1 MKVNSVDKEAVPG
14 APGPFSAQAKVTG
27 SRTANLQPSVQ
38 ELKFRAVSGHF
49 CQALPTV
56 PAQAPPLCLE
66 SWGPYL
72 TAKHS
77 RPEVK
82 SRVVTGLSQ
91 RRPNVQLCTYFPDQ
105 D

>member
-1 MKVNSVDKEAVPG
+1 MP
-14 APGPFSAQAKVTG
+14 PGPFSAQAKVTG
-27 SRTANLQPSVQ
+27 SRTANLQPGVQ
-38 ELKFRAVSGHF
+38 ELKFRAVNGHF
-49 CQALPTV
+49 RQAFPTV
-56 PAQAPPLCLE
+56 PVQAPPLCLE
-66 SWGPYL
+66 SWGLYL

-91 RRPNVQLCTYFPDQ
+91 RRPTVQPRTYFLDQ